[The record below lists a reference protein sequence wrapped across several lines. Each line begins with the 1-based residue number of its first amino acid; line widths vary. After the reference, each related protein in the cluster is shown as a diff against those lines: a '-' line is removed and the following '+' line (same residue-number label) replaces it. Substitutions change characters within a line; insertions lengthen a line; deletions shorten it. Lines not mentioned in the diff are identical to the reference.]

1 MAANRSILPIHLDR
15 RSHRI
20 LLLALPMVISLLMHL
35 PHFGK
40 ELMSVHAWRQAQ
52 TQTVIDNFY
61 QEDMNILNPRINNR
75 GSGDGIFRMEF
86 PLMQWMVALLYHLFG
101 PGLVITRF
109 TMFVTGLFSV
119 YGLYRLLRTLF
130 SSPVPALAGAWA
142 LTFSP
147 VFFYYTINP
156 MPDNLALCLA
166 IWGLNFFF
174 RWLEQPRAGDAMKA
188 GFFLAAAALVK
199 LPFIL
204 FYAPPAVVFL
214 QRLFRKKRDS
224 FPLKSPALMFLPLV
238 LPVAWY
244 AWVIPGWK
252 GNGIVGGILQGDTSL
267 VQILDYLRHNLV
279 VTLPEMLLNYGSLLF
294 FAAGIYFVIRNRPW
308 RDSRAYSL
316 GVLGLAVLAYFFFEI
331 NMIARIHDYYLFPFL
346 PLLFILVGYGAWK
359 LLRSGKPVWRYLA
372 LFLLLVLPLTCWLRM
387 EVRWDPEN
395 PGFNPDL
402 LIHKEA
408 LQSAVPEDALVV
420 AGNDISPHIFLYHLD
435 RKGWSFSN
443 DHLPAS
449 RLENQMEEG
458 AEYLFSDSRKVDT
471 ASRLQ
476 PMLDS
481 LVLERGSF
489 RVYRL
494 R

>member
-1 MAANRSILPIHLDR
+1 MAANRSIPSIHLDK

-20 LLLALPMVISLLMHL
+20 PLLALPMVISLLMHL
-35 PHFGK
+35 PHMDK
-40 ELMSVHAWRQAQ
+40 DVMSVHAWRQAQ

-61 QEDMNILNPRINNR
+61 QEDMNILNPRINDR

-86 PLMQWMVALLYHLFG
+86 PLAQWIVALLYHLFG
-101 PGLVITRF
+101 QRLLITRL
-109 TMFVTGLFSV
+109 TMFVIGLFSV

-130 SSPVPALAGAWA
+130 RSPVPALAGAWA

-174 RWLEQPRAGDAMKA
+174 RWLEQQRAGYAIEA
-188 GFFLAAAALVK
+188 GIFLAAAALVK

-204 FYAPPAVVFL
+204 FYAAPAMLLV
-214 QRLFRKKRDS
+214 QRLFRKERDS
-224 FPLKSPALMFLPLV
+224 FPPKSPALMFLPLV
-238 LPVAWY
+238 LPLAWY

-252 GNGIVGGILQGDTSL
+252 GNGIVGGMLSNDTPL
-267 VQILDYLRHNLV
+267 IQILDYLRHNLV

-294 FAAGIYFVIRNRPW
+294 FGAGIYFVIRNRPH
-308 RDSRAYSL
+308 RDPRALSL
-316 GVLGLAVLAYFFFEI
+316 GILGVAVLAYFFFEI
-331 NMIARIHDYYLFPFL
+331 NMIAKIHDYYLFPFL

-359 LLRSGKPVWRYLA
+359 LLRSTRPAWRYMA
-372 LFLLLVLPLTCWLRM
+372 LFLLLILPFTCWLRM
-387 EVRWDPEN
+387 EVRWDPDD

-402 LIHKEA
+402 LTHKEE
-408 LQSAVPEDALVV
+408 LQAAVPSDALVV
-420 AGNDISPHIFLYHLD
+420 AGNDISPHIYLYHLD
-435 RKGWSFSN
+435 RKGWRFSN

-449 RLENQMEEG
+449 RLEQQIDEG
-458 AEYLFSDSRKVDT
+458 AAYLFSDSRKVDGNQ
-471 ASRLQ
+471 RLQ